1 MDGEK
6 QGLFETPARASAL
19 HYDGTEEPRIPAWL
33 LVGAVAIVAAAAS
46 FAFKWLNLG
55 ARL

>member
-19 HYDGTEEPRIPAWL
+19 HYDGPEEPRIPAWL
-33 LVGAVAIVAAAAS
+33 LLGAVALVAAAAS
-46 FAFKWLNLG
+46 FAFKVLNLA